1 MPDRLRGP
9 LVALALAAPFAVG
22 LAAHAAGGGDAEV
35 VLTFADPEILES
47 SGLVA
52 ADGLLLTTNDSGDS
66 GRVFAVGP
74 QGLTVGVTTW
84 ADEPTDVEA
93 LAPAGPGQVWVGD
106 IGDNPGSRG
115 SVTVARV
122 PVGRG
127 AIDARTEAA
136 GETYE
141 LVYPGGAR
149 DAETLLSHPR
159 TGRLYLA
166 SKSFFGGALYEAPA
180 RLDPDAP
187 NELREVGG
195 VLPIATDGAFWP
207 DGRHLVVRGYA
218 DAVVYAWPSLAEVGE
233 LELPDQQQGEGIAV
247 TDDGRVLVSTEGQF
261 TDVLE
266 VPLPADLEDAL
277 APEAEP
283 EPTPDPTPEAAP
295 EQPEQPEPPDAEP
308 VDRAQD
314 ESLRTVPLA
323 WLLGALTAVVLATL
337 LLARAVRRR

>member
-1 MPDRLRGP
+1 MRVPDRLRGP

-22 LAAHAAGGGDAEV
+22 LAAHAATGGDDAEV
-35 VLTFADPEILES
+35 VLSFADPEILES

-52 ADGLLLTTNDSGDS
+52 AGDLLLTTNDSGDT

-74 QGLTVGVTTW
+74 EGRTVGVTTW
-84 ADEPTDVEA
+84 SDDPTDVEA
-93 LAPAGPGQVWVGD
+93 LAPAGPAAVWVGD
-106 IGDNPGSRG
+106 IGDNAAARG
-115 SVTVARV
+115 SVSVTRV

-127 AIDARTEAA
+127 EVDARGQVA
-136 GETYE
+136 GSTYE

-149 DAETLLSHPR
+149 DAETLLRHPG
-159 TGRLYLA
+159 TGRLYVA

-187 NELREVGG
+187 NELREVAG

-207 DGRHLVVRGYA
+207 DGRHLVVRDYA
-218 DAVVYAWPSLAEVGE
+218 RAVVYAWPSMREVGD

-247 TDDGRVLVSTEGQF
+247 TADGRVLVSTEGQF

-266 VPLPADLEDAL
+266 VPLPAEVERAV
-277 APEAEP
+277 APEPAPTAEP
-283 EPTPDPTPEAAP
+283 EPPGAA
-295 EQPEQPEPPDAEP
+295 EQEQAPP
-308 VDRAQD
+308 VDRVQD
-314 ESLRTVPLA
+314 ESLRTVPLT
-323 WLLGALTAVVLATL
+323 WLLGAATAVLLASL

>member
-22 LAAHAAGGGDAEV
+22 LAAHAAGDDDAEV
-35 VLTFADPEILES
+35 VLTFADPEVLES

-74 QGLTVGVTTW
+74 EGRTVGVTTW

-115 SVTVARV
+115 SVSVARV

-127 AIDARTEAA
+127 AIDARTEVADA
-136 GETYE
+136 TYE

-159 TGRLYLA
+159 TGRLYVA

-233 LELPDQQQGEGIAV
+233 LELPDQPQGEGIAV

-266 VPLPADLEDAL
+266 VPLPADFEEAL

-295 EQPEQPEPPDAEP
+295 EQPGQPDAEP

-323 WLLGALTAVVLATL
+323 WLLGALTAVLLATL

>member
-1 MPDRLRGP
+1 M
-9 LVALALAAPFAVG
+9 
-22 LAAHAAGGGDAEV
+22 
-35 VLTFADPEILES
+35 
-47 SGLVA
+47 A

-74 QGLTVGVTTW
+74 EGRTVGVTTW

-106 IGDNPGSRG
+106 IGDNPGSRD
-115 SVTVARV
+115 SVSVARV

-127 AIDARTEAA
+127 AIDARTDAA
-136 GETYE
+136 GATYE

-159 TGRLYLA
+159 TGRLYVA

-180 RLDPDAP
+180 RLDPAAP

-218 DAVVYAWPSLAEVGE
+218 DAVVYAWPSLAEVGD

-266 VPLPADLEDAL
+266 VALPDDVARAV
-277 APEAEP
+277 APEPSP
-283 EPTPDPTPEAAP
+283 EPSASPA
-295 EQPEQPEPPDAEP
+295 QPEQPAAEP

-314 ESLRTVPLA
+314 ESMRTVPLA
-323 WLLGALTAVVLATL
+323 WLLGALTAVLLATL

>member
-1 MPDRLRGP
+1 M
-9 LVALALAAPFAVG
+9 ALALAAPFAVG
-22 LAAHAAGGGDAEV
+22 LAAHAAGGDDAEV

-74 QGLTVGVTTW
+74 EGRTVGVTTW

-106 IGDNPGSRG
+106 IGDNPGSRD
-115 SVTVARV
+115 SVSVARV

-127 AIDARTEAA
+127 AIDARTDAA
-136 GETYE
+136 GATYE

-159 TGRLYLA
+159 TGRLYVA
-166 SKSFFGGALYEAPA
+166 SKSFFGGAIYEAPA

-218 DAVVYAWPSLAEVGE
+218 DAVVYAWPSLTEVGD

-266 VPLPADLEDAL
+266 VPLPADLEEAL
-277 APEAEP
+277 APEAE
-283 EPTPDPTPEAAP
+283 PDPTPEAAP
-295 EQPEQPEPPDAEP
+295 AQPGQPDAEP

-323 WLLGALTAVVLATL
+323 WLLGALTAVLLATL